1 MPRRKPTEKLG
12 TYGQFDLNP
21 ERAVERFVESKLQ
34 NKFYMWVVL
43 VFNVIFHFK
52 LKFLAQKF
60 SKPPY
65 WDIPREG
72 LELYAIQNE
81 RDHGEMSKLQDNL
94 RKQAQLDARANEQRI
109 AAVYEI
115 KNELRENFIS
125 VNDFIREC
133 ERKKTEAEEKLLLET
148 KICDEKK
155 GNIEKISKD
164 LITLTEFKERLEK
177 SVDELQH
184 YQTVFEEVVAES
196 ECFTSLKEL
205 IDRCDALSM
214 FWNDFFFDIFI
225 FK

>member
-1 MPRRKPTEKLG
+1 M
-12 TYGQFDLNP
+12 
-21 ERAVERFVESKLQ
+21 S
-34 NKFYMWVVL
+34 
-43 VFNVIFHFK
+43 
-52 LKFLAQKF
+52 F

-81 RDHGEMSKLQDNL
+81 RDHGEMSKLQDCL

-109 AAVYEI
+109 ASVYEI
-115 KNELRENFIS
+115 KNELREQFIS

-133 ERKKTEAEEKLLLET
+133 ERKKNEAEEKLLFET
-148 KICDEKK
+148 KACDEKK
-155 GNIEKISKD
+155 EEIEKLTND

-177 SVDELQH
+177 SVDDFKC
-184 YQTVFEEVVAES
+184 YKTVFEEVVADS

-214 FWNDFFFDIFI
+214 L
-225 FK
+225 

>member
-1 MPRRKPTEKLG
+1 MKIKI
-12 TYGQFDLNP
+12 Y
-21 ERAVERFVESKLQ
+21 
-34 NKFYMWVVL
+34 
-43 VFNVIFHFK
+43 
-52 LKFLAQKF
+52 

-94 RKQAQLDARANEQRI
+94 RKQAQLDARANEERI

-115 KNELRENFIS
+115 KNELREHFIS

-133 ERKKTEAEEKLLLET
+133 ERKKIEAEEKLSFET

-155 GNIEKISKD
+155 EESEKISND
-164 LITLTEFKERLEK
+164 LITLTEFKGRLEK

-184 YQTVFEEVVAES
+184 YKTVFEEVVAES
-196 ECFTSLKEL
+196 ECFGSLKEL

-214 FWNDFFFDIFI
+214 LQFVETNRDFFIEAFI
-225 FK
+225 FFDSDHPSGGNRNGRKEKNGNRSNEKENR